1 MTVPSL
7 DTVGAW
13 LTLFTAIFGAITAGL
28 WLALVLWAF
37 RDMRLRSRDPFAQ
50 LLAALLVAA
59 IPFFGIILYLILR
72 PPETLA
78 ERYERALE
86 EEALL
91 QEIEELPRCPKCSRV
106 VEDEWAIC
114 PSCHYALK
122 KQCPTCYSLIEL
134 PWMRCPFCT
143 AEQPEEPPVF
153 RPRELTQ
160 LLPHNLPNTAKG
172 KPLVKPLP
180 APAAKPTEP
189 RRVYVPPAIETI
201 PEEDPVKLVET
212 IRQEVSSKA
221 KAEDTMALKTESII
235 EDLADPDSQPTTK
248 MLPIRDEELS

>member
-1 MTVPSL
+1 MQVPSL

-28 WLALVLWAF
+28 WLSLVLWAF

-59 IPFFGIILYLILR
+59 IPFFGIVLYLILR

-160 LLPHNLPNTAKG
+160 LLSHIKATPSLGSG
-172 KPLVKPLP
+172 KPMAKPLP
-180 APAAKPTEP
+180 PPATSAPQ
-189 RRVYVPPAIETI
+189 RVYVPPAIETK
-201 PEEDPVKLVET
+201 PEQDPADLVET
-212 IRQEVSSKA
+212 IRQEISSKA
-221 KAEDTMALKTESII
+221 KAEDTMTVKTDTIME
-235 EDLADPDSQPTTK
+235 ELTDPDAQPTTR